1 MDHKPGFLKL
11 VRQAKK
17 NIKESSVFKVKK
29 KLERGERFY
38 FIDVREDHEFQN
50 RSAKGALHLGR
61 GIIERDIEE
70 LVPDKKCEII
80 LYCGGGYRSAL
91 AALNLKKMGY
101 QKVFSM
107 AGGIKAWLK
116 ADYPIQTEKRIPVGN
131 KKVR

>member
-1 MDHKPGFLKL
+1 VDHKPGFLKL

-80 LYCGGGYRSAL
+80 LYCGGGISFR
-91 AALNLKKMGY
+91 
-101 QKVFSM
+101 
-107 AGGIKAWLK
+107 AGG
-116 ADYPIQTEKRIPVGN
+116 PEF
-131 KKVR
+131 KKDGVSKGLFHGRWDKSLVKG